1 MNVPNQNLSP
11 KEETLQLFNSIVSE
25 LDYSDCMN
33 LQYALSSRI
42 DLLSK
47 IPDKRKLL
55 EPKRFMK
62 WICIHFDI
70 RNPNAT
76 LTIESSAVNIWICL
90 INNLLEQKGLSYSE
104 VAALLNR
111 SESLMRKYK
120 AEYSRLYHIIHTDAP
135 EVKAFRLDKQRFLEA
150 LREYNNIK

>member
-1 MNVPNQNLSP
+1 MNIPNQNLSP

-25 LDYSDCMN
+25 LDYSGCMN

-42 DLLSK
+42 DILNK

-55 EPKRFMK
+55 EPKIFIKWMCKRFNINTVESERVDFNIVNFWM
-62 WICIHFDI
+62 CI
-70 RNPNAT
+70 
-76 LTIESSAVNIWICL
+76 

-104 VAALLNR
+104 VAVLLNR

-120 AEYSRLYHIIHTDAP
+120 IEYSRLYHIIHTGTDEAN
-135 EVKAFRLDKQRFLEA
+135 AFRADKKEFLIA